1 MLLLLSSDF
10 HWKTI
15 DFLKRIDLRNVR
27 EIDRK
32 IKYILFYMY
41 IAEIDLGDHGECVE
55 CNLGPYRFEKPS
67 KKQLKFM
74 KIITI
79 GIPIQIDIPK
89 QYY

>member
-1 MLLLLSSDF
+1 
-10 HWKTI
+10 
-15 DFLKRIDLRNVR
+15 
-27 EIDRK
+27 
-32 IKYILFYMY
+32 MY
-41 IAEIDLGDHGECVE
+41 ITEIDLGNHRECVE

-74 KIITI
+74 EIITI

>member
-1 MLLLLSSDF
+1 
-10 HWKTI
+10 
-15 DFLKRIDLRNVR
+15 
-27 EIDRK
+27 
-32 IKYILFYMY
+32 MY

-79 GIPIQIDIPK
+79 GIPIQIDSPK